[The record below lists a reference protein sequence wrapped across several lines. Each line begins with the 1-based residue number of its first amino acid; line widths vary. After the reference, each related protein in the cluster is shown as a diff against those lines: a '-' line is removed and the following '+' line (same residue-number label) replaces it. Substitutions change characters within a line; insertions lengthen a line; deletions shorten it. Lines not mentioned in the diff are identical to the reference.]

1 MQLARQLF
9 TASALQ
15 LLMDNAPF
23 IVMDAGGCFP
33 APNQWSSTLKTGMS
47 LPSHSGLEAVE
58 STL

>member
-47 LPSHSGLEAVE
+47 LP
-58 STL
+58 

>member
-15 LLMDNAPF
+15 LLMDNVPF

-33 APNQWSSTLKTGMS
+33 APNQWMLSCTLKTGMS
-47 LPSHSGLEAVE
+47 LPSLRVGS
-58 STL
+58 S